1 MSEGARLDG
10 KIAVVTGGTQGL
22 GATIARL
29 FAERGAAGLVICGRN
44 AAKGEAKAKEISG
57 ATGVATLY
65 VKADLA
71 VVEDARAVI
80 AACDAAFGRVDALI
94 NAAAIT
100 DRGTIL
106 DTSPELFDRMFA
118 VNVRAPFFLMQEA
131 ITVMRREKTE
141 GTIVNIGS
149 MSAKAGQPFIAAY
162 CASKGALETLTKN
175 TAYAVLRNRIRVNG
189 LNIGWMASEGEDRI
203 QREFHGA
210 ADDWLAKAAA
220 SQPFG
225 RLVDPAEVAR
235 ACAYLS
241 SPESGLMTGSV
252 ICFDQSIW
260 GAYDG
265 SPHPDAQAGLIVPAS
280 HAHILRVRCPLRR
293 ENRESGAGDKPRS
306 GTCPTL

>member
-1 MSEGARLDG
+1 MTSNYSRLDG
-10 KIAVVTGGTQGL
+10 KIAIVTGGTQGL

-29 FAERGAAGLVICGRN
+29 FADRGAKGIVICGRN
-44 AAKGEAKAKEISG
+44 EQKGKAKAEEISS
-57 ATGVATLY
+57 ATGAKVVY
-65 VKADLA
+65 VQADLGKVEEA
-71 VVEDARAVI
+71 QNVVHV
-80 AACDAAFGRVDALI
+80 CDQTFGRVDALV
-94 NAAAIT
+94 NAAALT

-118 VNVRAPFFLMQEA
+118 VNVRAPFFLMQET
-131 ITVMRREKTE
+131 IKVMRREKIE

-149 MSAKAGQPFIAAY
+149 MSAKAGQPFISAY

-175 TAYAVLRNRIRVNG
+175 TAYAVLRNRIRING

-210 ADDWLAKAAA
+210 AADWLEKAAA

-225 RLVDPAEVAR
+225 RLVDPQEVAR

-241 SPESGLMTGSV
+241 SDESGLMTGSV

-260 GAYDG
+260 GAWDD
-265 SPHPDAQAGLIVPAS
+265 SPHPVA
-280 HAHILRVRCPLRR
+280 PL
-293 ENRESGAGDKPRS
+293 
-306 GTCPTL
+306 

>member
-1 MSEGARLDG
+1 MSTDHGRLDG
-10 KIAVVTGGTQGL
+10 KIAIVTGGTQGL
-22 GATIARL
+22 GATIATL
-29 FAERGAAGLVICGRN
+29 FAERGAKGIVICGRN
-44 AAKGEAKAKEISG
+44 EAKGQAKADEIEA
-57 ATGVATLY
+57 ATGAKVVY
-65 VKADLA
+65 VRADLA
-71 VVEDARAVI
+71 NVEDARNVVAV
-80 AACDAAFGRVDALI
+80 CDNAFGRVDALV

-106 DTSPELFDRMFA
+106 DTSPELFDAMFA

-131 ITVMRREKTE
+131 VKVMRREKIE

-149 MSAKAGQPFIAAY
+149 MSAKAGQPFISAY

-175 TAYAVLRNRIRVNG
+175 TAYALLRNRIRVNG

-203 QREFHGA
+203 QREFHDA
-210 ADDWLAKAAA
+210 PADWLEKAAS

-241 SPESGLMTGSV
+241 SSESGLMTGSV

-265 SPHPDAQAGLIVPAS
+265 SPHPVA
-280 HAHILRVRCPLRR
+280 PL
-293 ENRESGAGDKPRS
+293 
-306 GTCPTL
+306 